1 MLADAVMLRGDER
14 AFRELY
20 RRHSAALYQLALR
33 IVGGSEVD
41 AQDVIQETWVRATTR
56 LGQFRWESSL
66 RTWLSGITINLSR
79 EVLRRRARR
88 PTMSLDDA
96 PEPSV
101 APLRVGDRVD
111 LERAI
116 AALPPGSRM
125 VLILHDI
132 EGYTH
137 EEIARRLKVTAG
149 TSKSQLFAARRA
161 LRVMLQ
167 HRESIPNA

>member
-1 MLADAVMLRGDER
+1 
-14 AFRELY
+14 
-20 RRHSAALYQLALR
+20 
-33 IVGGSEVD
+33 
-41 AQDVIQETWVRATTR
+41 
-56 LGQFRWESSL
+56 
-66 RTWLSGITINLSR
+66 
-79 EVLRRRARR
+79 
-88 PTMSLDDA
+88 
-96 PEPSV
+96 
-101 APLRVGDRVD
+101 VD

-116 AALPPGSRM
+116 AARPPGSRM